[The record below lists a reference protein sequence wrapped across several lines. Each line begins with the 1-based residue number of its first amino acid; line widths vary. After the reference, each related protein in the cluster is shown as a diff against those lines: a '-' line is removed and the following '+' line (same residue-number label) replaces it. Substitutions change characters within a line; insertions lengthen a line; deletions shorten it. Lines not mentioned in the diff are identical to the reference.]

1 MPYEKAGVETFQNL
15 SSTERWQTSLA
26 TIRNPSPIL
35 DHDNQLPIFHAWK
48 FITFVV
54 QRTLTKPV
62 SYNAKS
68 LHVSISIIQ
77 PGQATLF

>member
-35 DHDNQLPIFHAWK
+35 DHDNQLPIFH
-48 FITFVV
+48 
-54 QRTLTKPV
+54 
-62 SYNAKS
+62 
-68 LHVSISIIQ
+68 
-77 PGQATLF
+77 G